1 MARGRKRKVK
11 NSGSRVGAEKVQLD
25 AETRRVRLKNL
36 IVMGKERGY
45 LIYSEIND
53 HLPEDVLDAEQI
65 DGIISMINDMGIQ
78 VYDQAPDNESLTDR
92 DAFYICSNVNVIY
105 ICVIDMYVF
114 VCFFISV
121 NSFVVI
127 I

>member
-11 NSGSRVGAEKVQLD
+11 SSGSRVGAEKIQLD

-65 DGIISMINDMGIQ
+65 DGIIRLFEN
-78 VYDQAPDNESLTDR
+78 
-92 DAFYICSNVNVIY
+92 SNSTPPINVI
-105 ICVIDMYVF
+105 ID
-114 VCFFISV
+114 ST
-121 NSFVVI
+121 I
-127 I
+127 IKIEK

>member
-11 NSGSRVGAEKVQLD
+11 SSGGRVGAEKVPLD

-53 HLPEDVLDAEQI
+53 HLPEDVLDAEARGKNIFKREKI
-65 DGIISMINDMGIQ
+65 D
-78 VYDQAPDNESLTDR
+78 VAR
-92 DAFYICSNVNVIY
+92 DPTEAWVGSPKTVLAR
-105 ICVIDMYVF
+105 VF
-114 VCFFISV
+114 S
-121 NSFVVI
+121 
-127 I
+127 